1 MRTTT
6 RRRPDL
12 FHAIADPTRRRIL
25 DLVRTRERPVA
36 EILESF
42 RITQSAVS
50 QHLRIL
56 REAGLVNVR
65 RAGRQHLYR
74 ADPAPMR
81 RLREWAARF
90 QEAKA
95 R

>member
-1 MRTTT
+1 MKIT

-36 EILESF
+36 EILEPF
-42 RITQSAVS
+42 RVTQSAVS

-56 REAGLVNVR
+56 REAGLVRVR
-65 RAGRQHLYR
+65 HTGRLHLYR
-74 ADPAPMR
+74 ADPGPMR
-81 RLREWAARF
+81 RLRDWAARF
-90 QEAKA
+90 QETTA